1 MASETHVHLKFS
13 GAYVDEDRFLWIEFL
28 SLFQHRTRKLTSAF
42 LSAMAMGKWNL
53 HEEVDSLTGEQISS
67 DFLVTVVEFDE
78 FTVYQR

>member
-1 MASETHVHLKFS
+1 
-13 GAYVDEDRFLWIEFL
+13 
-28 SLFQHRTRKLTSAF
+28 
-42 LSAMAMGKWNL
+42 MGKWNL

>member
-1 MASETHVHLKFS
+1 MVSETHVHLKFS
-13 GAYVDEDRFLWIEFL
+13 GAYVDEDCFLWIGFL
-28 SLFQHRTRKLTSAF
+28 SLIQHRTRKLTSAF

-53 HEEVDSLTGEQISS
+53 EVDCLTGEQISS